1 MNGWGRRTNSSGES
15 TYLSPN
21 VKIDLPDMVDWRD
34 KGYVTPVKDQVCDD
48 KTRILQSGIF
58 TG

>member
-1 MNGWGRRTNSSGES
+1 MNGWGRRTSSSGGS

-21 VKIDLPDMVDWRD
+21 GKIDLPDAVDWRD

-48 KTRILQSGIF
+48 ETGIL
-58 TG
+58 